1 MNNELEMIKVELE
14 NANSMSDI
22 KSNPVVE
29 SVLMPVIK
37 SVPIIGDMVDSTMN
51 MAIKNFQQK
60 KEQELINV
68 ILKNKNIITSDMVND
83 IEFIVNYNRTLEA
96 VRRLATNDKV
106 KFFGNLIRNGYLS
119 GTHINNNEFEEYLN
133 ILNVMSYREI
143 HFLEEYY
150 IFCIKSDKN
159 LHGQLCCPDFEKY
172 NMDKY
177 KLTETDT
184 YSLFIKGVNMGFLF
198 EFQIA
203 MNIDKLMKIK
213 EPRDVYTVDHDGFC
227 IDDTFI
233 KFRDIVLKMDD

>member
-1 MNNELEMIKVELE
+1 MVRVELE
-14 NANSMSDI
+14 NANSMYDI
-22 KSNPVVE
+22 KNNPVVE
-29 SVLMPVIK
+29 SVLMPAIR
-37 SVPIIGDMVDSTMN
+37 SIPIIGDMVDSTIN
-51 MAIKNFQQK
+51 MAIENFQQK
-60 KEQELINV
+60 KEQELIDV

-119 GTHINNNEFEEYLN
+119 GIHINNNEFEEYLN

-150 IFCIKSDKN
+150 IFCRKSDKN

-172 NMDKY
+172 YMDKY
-177 KLTETDT
+177 KLSEIDV

-198 EFQIA
+198 EFQTAI
-203 MNIDKLMKIK
+203 NIDKLMKK
-213 EPRDVYTVDHDGFC
+213 EKSLDVYTVDGDGFC
-227 IDDTFI
+227 IDGAFI
-233 KFRDIVLKMDD
+233 KFRNIVLKMDE